1 MYNSNDVGVQ
11 HVVAH
16 SGHKGD
22 KINKSFC
29 YLNERGALVEVSAAV
44 LTGWTDPKED
54 VHQYDIRACMTKDNE
69 ELIGQLVVML
79 YSPACPDIVP
89 DGRLW
94 ELGLTCFASLLMHYP
109 KVAKFN
115 SKHMMVLRL
124 KEVAMLCKV
133 EMSVL
138 RGYGKLIEKRFFK
151 QNELA
156 LIKCKQLQ
164 LNTYRK
170 TESIELLVIAQQKV
184 SSTV

>member
-29 YLNERGALVEVSAAV
+29 YLNELGALVKISAAV
-44 LTGWTDPKED
+44 LTDWKDSKEN
-54 VHQYDIRACMTKDNE
+54 VHQYDIRACMNKGNQ
-69 ELIGQLVVML
+69 ELIWQLAVLL
-79 YSPACPDIVP
+79 YSSACPDIVP

-94 ELGLTCFASLLMHYP
+94 EFGLTCLASLLMHYP
-109 KVAKFN
+109 KVAKYN

-138 RGYGKLIEKRFFK
+138 RGYGKLIEKRFFE

-170 TESIELLVIAQQKV
+170 TESIELLVIAQKKV